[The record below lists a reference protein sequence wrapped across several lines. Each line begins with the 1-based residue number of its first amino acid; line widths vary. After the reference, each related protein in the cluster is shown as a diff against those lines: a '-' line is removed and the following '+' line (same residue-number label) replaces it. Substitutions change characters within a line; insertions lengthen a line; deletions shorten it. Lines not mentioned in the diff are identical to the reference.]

1 MAIISRLKGTVVASR
16 LGLGPAGTPTTG
28 GTQKFTA
35 TGTVTPGIQSIELN
49 HASSAITATIASLAN
64 HQGFLSI
71 KDTSASGTAA
81 HKVTLTSGQF
91 DASGNNT
98 ATLNAPGEYLLVY
111 VDSAGKGTI
120 INNTGSVA
128 LSTV

>member
-1 MAIISRLKGTVVASR
+1 MAILSRLKGTVIASR
-16 LGLGPAGTPTTG
+16 LGLGPSGTQTTG
-28 GTQKFTA
+28 GTQVLTA
-35 TGTVTPGIQSIELN
+35 TGAVTKGIQSIELN
-49 HASSAITATIASLAN
+49 HATVAVTATIASLTN

-81 HKVTLTSGQF
+81 HKVTLTAGQF